1 MFIHCHKHN
10 INILCTFNFRSCTPT
25 PQKMNF
31 SVKTFFGKSEQ
42 IPSFLRIFLH
52 LLKKFFTLSCH
63 WSISIPPETS
73 ENLWISGGL
82 EREPWNEMG

>member
-52 LLKKFFTLSCH
+52 LLKKFFTLFMPLVH
-63 WSISIPPETS
+63 FYTP
-73 ENLWISGGL
+73 
-82 EREPWNEMG
+82 